1 MGDGNLR
8 PPPPTE
14 STPIDRSPKSCYR
27 WLHQRTLRATAVPNL
42 VQIRP
47 GVGAS
52 GQMGSLQYNEI
63 LFIYLFIPFF
73 RELTYRS
80 DPSTDFYA
88 WWLKRRGLTQGC
100 AFWGVRR
107 YCSPFW
113 GLNELKSYKKNPILG
128 AWIGVF
134 KPNGRNIKSFILSK
148 LLYRFHPNFCTI
160 WNFQYFAPLAW
171 KRLIMW

>member
-1 MGDGNLR
+1 MAIFDL
-8 PPPPTE
+8 PPTE
-14 STPIDRSPKSCYR
+14 STPSTDHQKVVTGDYISGPYGLRLCQIWCKSAQG
-27 WLHQRTLRATAVPNL
+27 WELLGKWVK
-42 VQIRP
+42 
-47 GVGAS
+47 
-52 GQMGSLQYNEI
+52 YNEI

-100 AFWGVRR
+100 AFWGFRR
-107 YCSPFW
+107 YCCPFW

-160 WNFQYFAPLAW
+160 WNFQYFARLAW